1 MMNSTLHRAD
11 EERTRGKK
19 PPKYEMDE
27 VLTKLMRQFRRH
39 GYSATSIRDLEKATG
54 LFRGS
59 LYYAFGDKREMFLRA
74 LRHYDRLHRAEPMAE
89 LEKDDSPRGA
99 VLSVVRR
106 PPPPPRL
113 GGGSREGC
121 LEVGAA
127 LELGAH
133 DEEVTSLVAGAFAG
147 MARFFCASIER
158 GQACGEISTGVDP
171 EQTAKSL
178 LGLFLG
184 LRVLACVS
192 PDESFLESVVGQA
205 EALLPSPARVS

>member
-1 MMNSTLHRAD
+1 M
-11 EERTRGKK
+11 GKT
-19 PPKYEMDE
+19 PKYGMDE

-59 LYYAFGDKREMFLRA
+59 LYHAFGDKREMFLRT
-74 LRHYDRLHRAEPMAE
+74 LRHHDRLHRAEPIAE

-99 VLSVVRR
+99 VLSVFESAASAA
-106 PPPPPRL
+106 P

-133 DEEVTSLVAGAFAG
+133 DEEVASLVAGAFAG
-147 MARFFCASIER
+147 MAKFFCASIER
-158 GQACGEISTGVDP
+158 GQACGEISPEVDP
-171 EQTAKSL
+171 EQTSKSL

-184 LRVLACVS
+184 LRVLAGVS
-192 PDESFLESVVGQA
+192 PDESFVESVAGQA
-205 EALLPSPARVS
+205 EALLPSPARDPEKRS

>member
-1 MMNSTLHRAD
+1 M
-11 EERTRGKK
+11 GKT
-19 PPKYEMDE
+19 PKYEMDE
-27 VLTKLMRQFRRH
+27 VLTKIMRQFRRH
-39 GYSATSIRDLEKATG
+39 GYSATSIRDLEEATG

-59 LYYAFGDKREMFLRA
+59 LYHAFGDKREMFFRA
-74 LRHYDRLHRAEPMAE
+74 LRHYGRLHRADPVAK

-99 VLSVVRR
+99 VLAVFDAAASAA
-106 PPPPPRL
+106 P

-121 LEVGAA
+121 LEVNAA

-133 DEEVTSLVAGAFAG
+133 DEEVASLVAGAFAG
-147 MARFFCASIER
+147 MAEFFCASIER
-158 GQACGEISTGVDP
+158 GQACGEISPEVDP

-192 PDESFLESVVGQA
+192 PDESFLESVAGQA
-205 EALLPSPARVS
+205 GALLPSPARDSEKRSSTKPSAP